1 MSHDQAQLLR
11 QMVNGRLEEEPVSQ
25 QRDMHIITVA
35 SGKGGVGKSN
45 FSVNLALA
53 LKGLGKNPIILD
65 ADFGLANV
73 EVILGE
79 HPKYNMSHLINGN
92 CQIKDLVSKSK
103 YGISFISG
111 GSGIKDMSFLPSY
124 QIADISHKLGQLN
137 DVTDL
142 LIIDTGAG
150 INDIVVKFCNLA
162 EQVYVVVTPEPTSIT
177 DSYALLKTLVSNF
190 GLDSRVKLIIN
201 KADSQKE
208 AHDVYRKLNYVC
220 KQFLNFPVEY
230 AGFVPYDDQLF
241 RAVKEQV
248 PIFKYN
254 LHAKA
259 SMAYYQIAKAYLME
273 LGEQVDNQL
282 NRGKENWLS
291 RFKRLFG

>member
-1 MSHDQAQLLR
+1 MMNNDQAKLLR
-11 QMVNGRLEEEPVSQ
+11 QMVDGQSKVSEKSLN
-25 QRDMHIITVA
+25 REMHIITVA

-53 LKGLGKNPIILD
+53 LQGLGKKPIILD

-79 HPKYNMSHLINGN
+79 HPQYNLSHLIKGE
-92 CQIKDLVSKSK
+92 CQIKDLVTESK

-111 GSGIKDMSFLPSY
+111 GSGIRDMSFLPSY
-124 QIADISHKLGQLN
+124 QISEISHKLGQLSEL
-137 DVTDL
+137 TDI

-162 EQVYVVVTPEPTSIT
+162 DQVYIVVTPEPTSIT
-177 DSYALLKTLVSNF
+177 DSYALLKTLINNF
-190 GLDSRVKLIIN
+190 NLSSRVKLMIN

-208 AHDVYRKLNYVC
+208 AHDVYNKLRYVC
-220 KQFLNFPVEY
+220 DNFLRFPVEY
-230 AGFVPYDDQLF
+230 AGFIPYDEDLF

-254 LHAKA
+254 MRAKA
-259 SMAYYQIAKAYLME
+259 SMAYYQIAKAYLIE
-273 LGEQVDNQL
+273 IGEQLAKQVE
-282 NRGKENWLS
+282 KENWLS
-291 RFKRLFG
+291 KFKRLFG

>member
-1 MSHDQAQLLR
+1 MMSSDQAQLLR
-11 QMVNGRLEEEPVSQ
+11 QLVNGQSESKEDNI

-53 LKGLGKNPIILD
+53 LQGLGKNPIILD

-79 HPKYNMSHLINGN
+79 HPKYNLSHLINGE
-92 CQIKDLVSKSK
+92 CRIGDLVTKSQ

-111 GSGIKDMSFLPSY
+111 GSGIRDMSFLPSY
-124 QIADISHKLGQLN
+124 QISDISRKLGELSSL
-137 DVTDL
+137 TDI

-162 EQVYVVVTPEPTSIT
+162 DEVYVVVTPEPTSIT
-177 DSYALLKTLVSNF
+177 DSYALLKTLINNF
-190 GLDSRVKLIIN
+190 KLKTKVKLMIN

-208 AHDVYRKLNYVC
+208 AHDVYKKLNYVC
-220 KQFLNFPVEY
+220 ENFLQHPVDY
-230 AGFVPYDDQLF
+230 AGFVPYDEELF

-248 PIFKYN
+248 PIFRYN
-254 LHAKA
+254 MRAKA
-259 SMAYYQIAKAYLME
+259 SMAYYQIAKAYLIG
-273 LGEQVDNQL
+273 LGEQVKKESM
-282 NRGKENWLS
+282 KENWVN
-291 RFKRLFG
+291 RFKRLFS